1 MQFGPSPAAQAAG
14 AILAHGVRQGAL
26 SFRKGRVLSAED
38 VAQLEEAG
46 VADITI
52 ARLEPGDVAEDLAA
66 ARIARAAGGE
76 HANLHHVRVGAAFT
90 GRANLYAQAA
100 GLTLIDAT
108 AIQDAN
114 AVDEAIT
121 FASLPAFAKVDAGQ
135 MLATIKIIPFAA
147 PEASVAA
154 VEKRLAAGPV
164 MRIAPFQ
171 AKQVALISTR
181 LPGTKPALLT
191 KNREALDA
199 RLRPLGSAIMF
210 ERRVAHDIAAVADTL
225 GEAAGAG
232 ADPIL
237 LFGASAI
244 SDRRDVLPAALE
256 LAGGKIAVLGM
267 PVDPGNLLM
276 AGTFEG
282 RVVLGLPGC
291 ARSPKLNGFD
301 FVLWR
306 VLAGLEVGR
315 AEIAAMGVGGLLTD
329 SPVRPHP
336 RESAWGTEPR
346 LPRIGAVILAAGA
359 SSRMRAAGQSVNKL
373 LQPLDGRPMVRHVA
387 EAALASAVSDVVVVT
402 GNEKAGV
409 TMALRG
415 LPITFIDN
423 PDYSKG
429 LSTSLISGLNA
440 LPEDCDGAL
449 ILLGDMPAVD
459 SALLDR
465 LVAAF
470 DPSEDRAIIVASH
483 GGRRGNPVL
492 WARRFF
498 PEMRE
503 LSGDAGARAL
513 FAPYAGLICEVE
525 AGSDAPLT
533 DIDTEEA
540 LSAYRTR
547 SEA

>member
-1 MQFGPSPAAQAAG
+1 VAEAAG
-14 AILAHGVRQGAL
+14 AILAHGVRHASL

-38 VAQLEEAG
+38 VAQLAEAG
-46 VADITI
+46 VAEIAI
-52 ARLEPGDVAEDLAA
+52 ARLEPGDVPEDQAA
-66 ARIARAAGGE
+66 ARIAQAAGGE
-76 HANLHHVRVGAAFT
+76 NADRHVRVGAAFT
-90 GRANLYAQAA
+90 GRANLYAQVA
-100 GLTLIDAT
+100 GLALIDAE
-108 AIQDAN
+108 AVQDAN

-121 FASLPAFAKVDAGQ
+121 LASLPAFAKVDAGQ
-135 MLATIKIIPFAA
+135 MLATIKIIPFAVS
-147 PEASVAA
+147 EASVAT

-164 MRIAPFQ
+164 FRIAPFQ
-171 AKQVALISTR
+171 PKQAALISTR
-181 LPGTKPALLT
+181 LPGMKPALLS
-191 KNREALDA
+191 KNREALEA
-199 RLRPLGSAIMF
+199 RLRPLGSAIAF
-210 ERRVAHDIAAVADTL
+210 ERRVAHDIEAVADAIK
-225 GEAAGAG
+225 EAVRTG

-244 SDRRDVLPAALE
+244 ADRRDVLPAALE
-256 LAGGKIAVLGM
+256 RAGGKIAVLGM

-276 AGTFEG
+276 AGRLEG
-282 RVVLGLPGC
+282 RDVLGLPGC

-329 SPVRPHP
+329 SAVRPRP
-336 RESAWGTEPR
+336 REVTSVTAPR
-346 LPRIGAVILAAGA
+346 LPRIGAVILAAGN
-359 SSRMRAAGQSVNKL
+359 SSRMRAAGQGVNKL
-373 LQPLDGRPMVRHVA
+373 LQPLNGRPMIRHVA
-387 EAALASAVSDVVVVT
+387 EAALASAVSDVIVVT
-402 GNEKAGV
+402 GNEKAAV

-415 LPITFIDN
+415 LPLTFSDN

-459 SALLDR
+459 AHMLDR
-465 LVAAF
+465 LIAAF

-483 GGRRGNPVL
+483 DGRRGNPVL

-503 LSGDAGARAL
+503 LSGDAGARSL

-540 LSAYRTR
+540 LSAYRAK
-547 SEA
+547 SDA

>member
-1 MQFGPSPAAQAAG
+1 MAEAAG
-14 AILAHGVRQGAL
+14 AILAHGVRQGTL
-26 SFRKGRVLSAED
+26 SFRKGRLLSAED
-38 VAQLEEAG
+38 LVQLQEAG
-46 VADITI
+46 IAEVTI
-52 ARLEPGDVAEDLAA
+52 ARLEPGDVGEDQAA
-66 ARIARAAGGE
+66 ARIAMAAAGGD
-76 HANLHHVRVGAAFT
+76 ARLDHVRVGAAFT
-90 GRANLYAQAA
+90 GRANLYAQVA
-100 GLTLIDAT
+100 GLALIDAD
-108 AIQDAN
+108 AVHDAN

-154 VEKRLAAGPV
+154 VEKRLARHPAIEV
-164 MRIAPFQ
+164 APFL
-171 AKQVALISTR
+171 AKQAGLISTR
-181 LPGTKPALLT
+181 LPGMKPALLN
-191 KNREALDA
+191 KGREALDA
-199 RLRPLGSAIMF
+199 RLRPLGSAIVF
-210 ERRVAHDIAAVADTL
+210 ERRVPHDIAAVGDAIE
-225 GEAAGAG
+225 EAARAG

-244 SDRRDVLPAALE
+244 ADRRDVLPTALE
-256 LAGGKIAVLGM
+256 RAGGTISVLGM

-276 AGTFEG
+276 TGTLDG
-282 RVVLGLPGC
+282 RTVLGLPGC

-306 VLAGLEVGR
+306 VLAGLPVGR
-315 AEIAAMGVGGLLTD
+315 LDIAALGVGGLLAE
-329 SPVRPHP
+329 SPLRPHP
-336 RESAWGTEPR
+336 REKMVAPAPR
-346 LPRIGAVILAAGA
+346 LPRIGAVILAAGN
-359 SSRMRAAGQSVNKL
+359 SSRMKAAGQRANKL
-373 LQPLDGRPMVRHVA
+373 LQPVGGRPLVRHVA
-387 EAALASAVSDVVVVT
+387 EAALASAASDIVVVT
-402 GNEKAGV
+402 GNERAGV

-415 LPITFIDN
+415 LPLAFVDN

-429 LSTSLISGLNA
+429 LSTSLICGLNA
-440 LPEDCDGAL
+440 LPEECDGAL

-459 SALLDR
+459 SHLLDR
-465 LVAAF
+465 LIAAF
-470 DPSEDRAIIVASH
+470 NPAEDRAIIVASH

-525 AGSDAPLT
+525 AGTDAPLT

-540 LSAYRTR
+540 LSAYRMR
-547 SEA
+547 NEA

>member
-1 MQFGPSPAAQAAG
+1 VAQAAG
-14 AILAHGVRQGAL
+14 AILAHGVRQGDL
-26 SFRKGRVLSAED
+26 SFRKGRVLSAD
-38 VAQLEEAG
+38 DIAQLEDAG
-46 VADITI
+46 ITEI
-52 ARLEPGDVAEDLAA
+52 TVVRLEPGDVAEDQAA
-66 ARIARAAGGE
+66 ARIARAAGGGG
-76 HANLHHVRVGAAFT
+76 HVRVGAAFT
-90 GRANLYAQAA
+90 GRANLYAQAH
-100 GLTLIDAT
+100 GLALIDT
-108 AIQDAN
+108 DAIQGAN

-121 FASLPAFAKVDAGQ
+121 LASLPPFAKVEAGQ

-147 PEASVAA
+147 PETAVAD
-154 VEKRLAAGPV
+154 VEKRLAGNPAI
-164 MRIAPFQ
+164 RIAPFQ
-171 AKQVALISTR
+171 PKQAALISTR
-181 LPGTKPALLT
+181 LPGMKPALLN

-199 RLRPLGSAIMF
+199 RLRPLGSAIIF
-210 ERRVAHDIAAVADTL
+210 ERRVAHDIEAVA
-225 GEAAGAG
+225 GAIAEAAREG

-244 SDRRDVLPAALE
+244 ADRRDVLPAALE
-256 LAGGKIAVLGM
+256 CAGGKVAVLGM

-276 AGTFEG
+276 AGTLQG
-282 RVVLGLPGC
+282 RTVLGLPGC

-315 AEIAAMGVGGLLTD
+315 AEMAAMGVGGLLAD

-336 RESAWGTEPR
+336 REGLLVTAPR
-346 LPRIGAVILAAGA
+346 LPRIGAVILAAGN
-359 SSRMRAAGQSVNKL
+359 SSRMRSAEQGINKL
-373 LQPLDGRPMVRHVA
+373 LQPLSGRPMLRHVA

-415 LPITFIDN
+415 LPVTFADN

-440 LPEDCDGAL
+440 LPEDCDGAV

-459 SALLDR
+459 SHLLDR
-465 LVAAF
+465 LIAAF
-470 DPSEDRAIIVASH
+470 DPSEDRAIIVARH
-483 GGRRGNPVL
+483 EGRRGNPVL

-498 PEMRE
+498 AEMRE

-513 FAPYAGLICEVE
+513 FAPYAGLICEIE

-540 LSAYRTR
+540 LSAYRMR
-547 SEA
+547 GQS

>member
-1 MQFGPSPAAQAAG
+1 MQFGRSPVAQAAG
-14 AILAHGVRQGAL
+14 AILAHGVRQGGL
-26 SFRKGRVLSAED
+26 SFRKGRVLSD
-38 VAQLEEAG
+38 DDIAQLEDSGISEII
-46 VADITI
+46 V
-52 ARLEPGDVAEDLAA
+52 ARLEPGDVAEDQAA
-66 ARIARAAGGE
+66 ARIAQAAGGGE
-76 HANLHHVRVGAAFT
+76 HVRVGAAFT
-90 GRANLYAQAA
+90 GRANLYAQAH
-100 GLTLIDAT
+100 GLALIDT
-108 AIQDAN
+108 DAIQGAN

-121 FASLPAFAKVDAGQ
+121 FASLPPFAKVEAGQ

-147 PEASVAA
+147 PEAGVAA
-154 VEKRLAAGPV
+154 VEKRLAARPAI
-164 MRIAPFQ
+164 RIAPFQ
-171 AKQVALISTR
+171 PKQAALISTQ
-181 LPGTKPALLT
+181 LPGMKPALLN

-199 RLRPLGSAIMF
+199 RLRPLGSAIAF
-210 ERRVAHDIAAVADTL
+210 ERRVAHDIEAVADAIA
-225 GEAAGAG
+225 EAVREG

-244 SDRRDVLPAALE
+244 ADRRDVLPAALE
-256 LAGGKIAVLGM
+256 RAGGKVAVLGM

-276 AGTFEG
+276 AGTLEG
-282 RVVLGLPGC
+282 RTVLGLPGC

-306 VLAGLEVGR
+306 VLAGLDVGR
-315 AEIAAMGVGGLLTD
+315 AEMAAMGVGGLLAD

-336 RESAWGTEPR
+336 REGLLVTAPR
-346 LPRIGAVILAAGA
+346 LPRIGAVILAAGN
-359 SSRMRAAGQSVNKL
+359 SSRMKAAGQGINKL
-373 LQPLDGRPMVRHVA
+373 LQPVSGRPMLRHVA

-415 LPITFIDN
+415 LPVTFVDN

-440 LPEDCDGAL
+440 LPEDCDGAV
-449 ILLGDMPAVD
+449 ILLGDMPAVN
-459 SALLDR
+459 SHLLDR
-465 LVAAF
+465 LIAAF

-498 PEMRE
+498 AEMRE

-513 FAPYAGLICEVE
+513 FAPYAGLVCEVE

-540 LSAYRTR
+540 LSAYRMR

>member
-1 MQFGPSPAAQAAG
+1 MQFGRSPVAQAAG
-14 AILAHGVRQGAL
+14 AILAHGVRQGGL
-26 SFRKGRVLSAED
+26 SFRKGRVLSAD
-38 VAQLEEAG
+38 DIAQLEDSGISE
-46 VADITI
+46 ITV
-52 ARLEPGDVAEDLAA
+52 ARLESGDVPEDQAA
-66 ARIARAAGGE
+66 ARIAQGAGGGG
-76 HANLHHVRVGAAFT
+76 HVRIGAAFT
-90 GRANLYAQAA
+90 GRANLYAQAH
-100 GLTLIDAT
+100 GLALIDT
-108 AIQDAN
+108 DAIRDAN

-121 FASLPAFAKVDAGQ
+121 LASLAPFAKVEAGQ

-147 PEASVAA
+147 PEAGVAA
-154 VEKRLAAGPV
+154 VEKRLTARPAI
-164 MRIAPFQ
+164 RIAPFQ
-171 AKQVALISTR
+171 PKQAALISTR
-181 LPGTKPALLT
+181 LPGMKPALLN

-199 RLRPLGSAIMF
+199 RLQPLGSAIAF
-210 ERRVAHDIAAVADTL
+210 ERRVSHDIEAVADAIA
-225 GEAAGAG
+225 EAVRTG

-244 SDRRDVLPAALE
+244 ADRRDVLPAALE
-256 LAGGKIAVLGM
+256 RAGGKVAVLGM

-276 AGTFEG
+276 AGTLEG
-282 RVVLGLPGC
+282 RTVLGLPGC

-306 VLAGLEVGR
+306 VLAGLAVGR
-315 AEIAAMGVGGLLTD
+315 AEMAAMGVGGLLAD

-336 RESAWGTEPR
+336 REGVLVTAPR
-346 LPRIGAVILAAGA
+346 LPRIGAVILAAGN
-359 SSRMRAAGQSVNKL
+359 SSRMRAAGQGINKL
-373 LQPLDGRPMVRHVA
+373 LQPLGGRPMLRHVA

-415 LPITFIDN
+415 LPVIFTDN

-429 LSTSLISGLNA
+429 LSTSLISGLNV
-440 LPEDCDGAL
+440 LPEDCDGAMV
-449 ILLGDMPAVD
+449 LLGDMPAVD
-459 SALLDR
+459 SHLLDR
-465 LVAAF
+465 LIAAF

-492 WARRFF
+492 WAKRFF
-498 PEMRE
+498 AEMRE

-513 FAPYAGLICEVE
+513 FAPYAGLVCEIE

-540 LSAYRTR
+540 LSAYRMR
-547 SEA
+547 SDA

>member
-1 MQFGPSPAAQAAG
+1 MKFGRSPVAQAAG
-14 AILAHGVRQGAL
+14 AILAHGVRQGDL
-26 SFRKGRVLSAED
+26 SFRKGRVLSD
-38 VAQLEEAG
+38 DDIAQLEDSG
-46 VADITI
+46 ITEI
-52 ARLEPGDVAEDLAA
+52 TVARLESGEVAEDQAA
-66 ARIARAAGGE
+66 TRIAQVAGSDD
-76 HANLHHVRVGAAFT
+76 HVRVGAAFT
-90 GRANLYAQAA
+90 GRANLYAQAH
-100 GLTLIDAT
+100 GLALIDT
-108 AIQDAN
+108 DAIHDAN
-114 AVDEAIT
+114 MVDEAIT
-121 FASLPAFAKVDAGQ
+121 FASLAPFTKVEAGQ

-147 PEASVAA
+147 PEVSVAA
-154 VEKRLAAGPV
+154 VEKRLATKPAI
-164 MRIAPFQ
+164 RIAPFQ
-171 AKQVALISTR
+171 PRQAALISTR
-181 LPGTKPALLT
+181 LPGMKPALLN

-199 RLRPLGSAIMF
+199 RLRPLGSVIAF
-210 ERRVAHDIAAVADTL
+210 ERRVAHDTAAVADAIA
-225 GEAAGAG
+225 EAARAG

-244 SDRRDVLPAALE
+244 ADRRDVLPAALE
-256 LAGGKIAVLGM
+256 RAGGKVAVLGM

-276 AGTFEG
+276 AGTLEG
-282 RVVLGLPGC
+282 RTVLGLPGC

-315 AEIAAMGVGGLLTD
+315 AELAAMGVGGLLTD
-329 SPVRPHP
+329 SPMRPHP
-336 RESAWGTEPR
+336 REGLLVTPPR
-346 LPRIGAVILAAGA
+346 LPRIGAIILAAGN
-359 SSRMRAAGQSVNKL
+359 SSRMRSGDQGINKL
-373 LQPLDGRPMVRHVA
+373 LQPLAGRPMLRHVA

-415 LPITFIDN
+415 LPVTFADN

-449 ILLGDMPAVD
+449 VLLGDMPAVD
-459 SALLDR
+459 SHLLDR
-465 LVAAF
+465 LIAAF

-483 GGRRGNPVL
+483 EGRRGNPVL

-498 PEMRE
+498 AEMRE

-513 FAPYAGLICEVE
+513 FAPYAGQVCEVE

-540 LSAYRTR
+540 LCAYRMR
-547 SEA
+547 GEA

>member
-1 MQFGPSPAAQAAG
+1 
-14 AILAHGVRQGAL
+14 
-26 SFRKGRVLSAED
+26 
-38 VAQLEEAG
+38 
-46 VADITI
+46 
-52 ARLEPGDVAEDLAA
+52 
-66 ARIARAAGGE
+66 
-76 HANLHHVRVGAAFT
+76 
-90 GRANLYAQAA
+90 
-100 GLTLIDAT
+100 
-108 AIQDAN
+108 
-114 AVDEAIT
+114 
-121 FASLPAFAKVDAGQ
+121 

-147 PEASVAA
+147 PEAGVEAI
-154 VEKRLAAGPV
+154 EKRFTVKPAI
-164 MRIAPFQ
+164 RIAPFQ
-171 AKQVALISTR
+171 PKQVALISTR
-181 LPGTKPALLT
+181 LPGMKPALLT

-199 RLRPLGSAIMF
+199 RLRPLGSAIIF
-210 ERRVAHDIAAVADTL
+210 ERRVAHDIEAVAEAIA
-225 GEAAGAG
+225 EAAREG

-244 SDRRDVLPAALE
+244 ADRRDVLPAALE
-256 LAGGKIAVLGM
+256 RAGGSVAVLGM

-276 AGTFEG
+276 AGTLEG
-282 RVVLGLPGC
+282 RTVLGLPGC

-306 VLAGLEVGR
+306 VLAGLAVGR
-315 AEIAAMGVGGLLTD
+315 AEIAAMGVGGLLAD
-329 SPVRPHP
+329 SPARPHP
-336 RESAWGTEPR
+336 RESLLVTAPR
-346 LPRIGAVILAAGA
+346 LPRIAAVILAAGN
-359 SSRMRAAGQSVNKL
+359 SSRMRSAGQGINKL
-373 LQPLDGRPMVRHVA
+373 LQPLAGRPMLRHVA

-415 LPITFIDN
+415 LPVTFADN

-440 LPEDCDGAL
+440 LPEDCDGAV

-459 SALLDR
+459 CHLLDR
-465 LVAAF
+465 LIAAF

-483 GGRRGNPVL
+483 QGRRGNPVL

-513 FAPYAGLICEVE
+513 FAPYAGMICEVE

-533 DIDTEEA
+533 DIDTQEA
-540 LSAYRTR
+540 LSAYRMR

>member
-1 MQFGPSPAAQAAG
+1 MQFGRSPVAQAAG
-14 AILAHGVRQGAL
+14 AILAHGVRQGGL
-26 SFRKGRVLSAED
+26 SFRKGRVLSAD
-38 VAQLEEAG
+38 DIVQLEELG
-46 VADITI
+46 ITEI
-52 ARLEPGDVAEDLAA
+52 TVARLESGDVAEDQAA
-66 ARIARAAGGE
+66 ARVAQAAGSGD
-76 HANLHHVRVGAAFT
+76 HIRIGAAFT
-90 GRANLYAQAA
+90 GRANLYAQAH
-100 GLTLIDAT
+100 GLTLVDTAAIDN
-108 AIQDAN
+108 AN
-114 AVDEAIT
+114 AAHEAIT
-121 FASLPAFAKVDAGQ
+121 IASLAPFAKVEAGQ

-147 PEASVAA
+147 PEKSVAA
-154 VEKRLAAGPV
+154 IEKGLAAKPAI
-164 MRIAPFQ
+164 RIAPFQ
-171 AKQVALISTR
+171 PKQVALISTR
-181 LPGTKPALLT
+181 LPGMKPALLN

-199 RLRPLGSAIMF
+199 RLRPLGSAIVF
-210 ERRVAHDIAAVADTL
+210 ERRVAHDIEAVADAIA
-225 GEAAGAG
+225 EAAREG

-244 SDRRDVLPAALE
+244 ADRRDVLPAALE
-256 LAGGKIAVLGM
+256 RAGGKVAVLGM

-276 AGTFEG
+276 AGTLEG
-282 RVVLGLPGC
+282 RTVLGLPGC

-306 VLAGLEVGR
+306 VLAGLAVGR
-315 AEIAAMGVGGLLTD
+315 AEVAAMGVGGLLTD

-336 RESAWGTEPR
+336 RESLLVTAPR
-346 LPRIGAVILAAGA
+346 LPRIAAVVLAAGN
-359 SSRMRAAGQSVNKL
+359 SSRMRSAGQGINKL
-373 LQPLDGRPMVRHVA
+373 LQPLDGRPMLRHVA
-387 EAALASAVSDVVVVT
+387 EAALASAVSDVVIVT
-402 GNEKAGV
+402 GNEKAAV

-415 LPITFIDN
+415 LPVTFADN

-440 LPEDCDGAL
+440 LPEDCDGAV

-459 SALLDR
+459 SHLLDR
-465 LVAAF
+465 LIAAF

-483 GGRRGNPVL
+483 EGRRGNPVL

-498 PEMRE
+498 SEMRE

-513 FAPYAGLICEVE
+513 FAPYAELICEVE

-540 LSAYRTR
+540 LSAYRMR

>member
-1 MQFGPSPAAQAAG
+1 MQFGRSPVAHAAG
-14 AILAHGVRQGAL
+14 AILAHGVRQGDL
-26 SFRKGRVLSAED
+26 SFRKGRVLSDDD
-38 VAQLEEAG
+38 VAQLEDSG
-46 VADITI
+46 ITEI
-52 ARLEPGDVAEDLAA
+52 TVARLESGDVAEDQAA
-66 ARIARAAGGE
+66 TRIAQVAGSDD
-76 HANLHHVRVGAAFT
+76 HVRVGAAFT
-90 GRANLYAQAA
+90 GRANLYAQAH
-100 GLTLIDAT
+100 GLALIDT
-108 AIQDAN
+108 DAIQGAN

-121 FASLPAFAKVDAGQ
+121 LASLAPFAKVETGQ

-147 PEASVAA
+147 PEKSVAA
-154 VEKRLAAGPV
+154 VEKGLAAKPAI
-164 MRIAPFQ
+164 RIAPFQ
-171 AKQVALISTR
+171 PKQIALISTR
-181 LPGTKPALLT
+181 LPGMKPALLN

-199 RLRPLGSAIMF
+199 RLRPLGSAIIF
-210 ERRVAHDIAAVADTL
+210 ERRVAHDIEAVADAIA
-225 GEAAGAG
+225 EAAREG

-244 SDRRDVLPAALE
+244 ADRRDVLPAALE
-256 LAGGKIAVLGM
+256 RAGGKVAVLGM

-276 AGTFEG
+276 AGTLEG
-282 RVVLGLPGC
+282 RTVLGLPGC

-306 VLAGLEVGR
+306 VLAGLPVGR
-315 AEIAAMGVGGLLTD
+315 AEMAAMGVGGLLTD

-336 RESAWGTEPR
+336 RESLLVTAPR
-346 LPRIGAVILAAGA
+346 LPRIAAVILAAGN
-359 SSRMRAAGQSVNKL
+359 SSRMRSAEQGINKL
-373 LQPLDGRPMVRHVA
+373 LQPLGGRPMLRHVA
-387 EAALASAVSDVVVVT
+387 EAALASAVSNVIVVT

-409 TMALRG
+409 TMVLRG
-415 LPITFIDN
+415 LPVTFADN

-440 LPEDCDGAL
+440 LPEDCDGAV

-459 SALLDR
+459 SHLLDR
-465 LVAAF
+465 LIAAF

-498 PEMRE
+498 PEIRE

-513 FAPYAGLICEVE
+513 FTPYAGLICEIE

-533 DIDTEEA
+533 DIDTQEA
-540 LSAYRTR
+540 LSAYRMR
-547 SEA
+547 GQS